1 MEGLPRPR
9 VLYIAYWGATEPL
22 GQSLI
27 VPAVAKMAE
36 RGADISLITFE
47 KLSDWRRETL
57 VAETAARLHSS
68 GVDWSP
74 SRYHKTP
81 RIPATSFDVL
91 RGWWKGVRIGLRSR
105 VQLVHGRTFVGGLIG
120 RAVASTLRVPFL
132 YHNEGFYPDEMVDGG
147 FWREGSAIHRF
158 ARALERRQYAS
169 ADGLIVLSHRAADRL
184 RATPELV
191 RNPRPIV
198 VVPSCV
204 DLARFQ
210 PPPARRP
217 GGGPLRIVYT
227 GAVGGRYE
235 LDRAGAFV
243 ARLSRYRDVQLTV
256 LTRESRE
263 TVVGL
268 LGAGGLPASVWD
280 LDTVA
285 HRDMPM
291 RLGTHDAGL
300 FFLKAGSSALGCSPT
315 KIGEYWACGLPVVTS
330 PGVSDTDA
338 LIDRFRCGVVVAD
351 QTLEALDAASQALLG
366 LLDDPE
372 TPTRCRAAAESHYS
386 LDLACDRQL
395 DLYRQ
400 TARRGG

>member
-1 MEGLPRPR
+1 
-9 VLYIAYWGATEPL
+9 
-22 GQSLI
+22 LI

-47 KLSDWRRETL
+47 KSSDWRRETL
-57 VAETAARLHSS
+57 VAETAARLRSS

-74 SRYHKTP
+74 RLYHKTP

-91 RGWWKGVRIGLRSR
+91 SGWWKGLRLGLKSR

-204 DLARFQ
+204 DLARFE
-210 PPPARRP
+210 PSPARQSH
-217 GGGPLRIVYT
+217 GGPLRLVYT

-243 ARLSRYRDVQLTV
+243 ARLSRHRDVQLTV
-256 LTRESRE
+256 LTRESRK
-263 TVVGL
+263 TVAGL
-268 LGAGGLPASVWD
+268 LGAGGLPASVWNI
-280 LDTVA
+280 DTVA

-291 RLGTHDAGL
+291 RLGAHDAGL
-300 FFLKAGSSALGCSPT
+300 FFLTAGSSSLGCSPT

-338 LIDRFRCGVVVAD
+338 LIDRFRCGAVVAD
-351 QTLEALDAASQALLG
+351 QTDAALDAASRALLA
-366 LLDDPE
+366 LLDDPA
-372 TPTRCRAAAESHYS
+372 TPTRCRAAAELHYA
-386 LDLACDRQL
+386 LEPACDRQV
-395 DLYRQ
+395 DLYRR
-400 TARRGG
+400 AVRPVP